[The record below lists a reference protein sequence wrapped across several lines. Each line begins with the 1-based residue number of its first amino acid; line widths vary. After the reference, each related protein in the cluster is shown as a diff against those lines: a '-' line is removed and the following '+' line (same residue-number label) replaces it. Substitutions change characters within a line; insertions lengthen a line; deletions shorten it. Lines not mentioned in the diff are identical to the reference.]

1 MEQSDILSPS
11 QYGTIQENM
20 DKCLFSC
27 SVFIDLKKA
36 FDTVDHKVLLHRLD
50 YYGFHGVINK
60 WFILHVLGWSN
71 LNYAN
76 WLLGI

>member
-20 DKCLFSC
+20 DKSLFSC

-50 YYGFHGVINK
+50 YYGFHGVISGSSYMY
-60 WFILHVLGWSN
+60 LDGRT
-71 LNYAN
+71 
-76 WLLGI
+76 